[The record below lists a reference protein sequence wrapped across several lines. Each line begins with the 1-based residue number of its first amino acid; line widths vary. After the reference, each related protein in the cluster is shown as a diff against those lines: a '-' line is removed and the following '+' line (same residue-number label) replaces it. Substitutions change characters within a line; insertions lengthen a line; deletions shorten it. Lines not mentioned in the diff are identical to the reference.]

1 VNVGR
6 RELKM
11 KKEEAI
17 AEPLDKAE
25 IVRHHTITK
34 IRSRRQYRERH
45 KNMSIDIL
53 LDRAKRDFLHEIRLL
68 NLIKN
73 KIENDFG
80 QSIGPVSD
88 QDGRII

>member
-80 QSIGPVSD
+80 ESIGPV
-88 QDGRII
+88 

>member
-1 VNVGR
+1 MWAG
-6 RELKM
+6 EGSMM

-17 AEPLDKAE
+17 AELLGKAE

-53 LDRAKRDFLHEIRLL
+53 LERAKRDFLYEVKLL
-68 NLIKN
+68 KLIKDN
-73 KIENDFG
+73 IENVIG
-80 QSIGPVSD
+80 ESIGQVSD